1 MAIAL
6 RRRIKLTGA
15 EGERITPEA
24 LWALRHRAYHIALSI
39 VGQRELAEDIV
50 QDVLVKALDHR
61 EPVAHLEAWLRTLVV
76 RHAINALRRP
86 SGQAFESETIREG
99 SFEDGVLVRAAL
111 DKLDPETRALLA
123 LAYVDG
129 LSHKELAEMFEIP
142 EGTVA
147 SRLHAARAA
156 FHKEWNR

>member
-6 RRRIKLTGA
+6 RRRIKSTGA
-15 EGERITPEA
+15 VGERITPEA
-24 LWALRHRAYHIALSI
+24 LWALRHQAYRTALSI

-50 QDVLVKALDHR
+50 QDVFVKAIEHR
-61 EPVAHLEAWLRTLVV
+61 EPVVHLEAWLRTLIV
-76 RHAINALRRP
+76 RQAINTLRRP
-86 SGQAFESETIREG
+86 SSQSLTVDTAEEG
-99 SFEDGVLVRAAL
+99 SFEDAILVRAAL
-111 DKLDPETRALLA
+111 DKLDPATRALLA

-142 EGTVA
+142 EGTVS

-156 FHKEWNR
+156 FNKEWNR